1 MIDFLRKIKQQRIVK
16 QLTTLKRVKKMHNF
30 DSAETIGIIFNV
42 STEENWKKVTHI
54 VKIFEEY
61 GKKVFLIGKIN
72 DKQPLDFLITNINVT
87 LIHSKTDINWLGVPR
102 MSAVKPFV
110 DRKYDVLID
119 ATLDSADF
127 YPMFV
132 ALNALADLKVSRGN
146 HVDEEQKVYDL
157 LIKMDSKTSEFD
169 FLKQVIHYL
178 TLINK

>member
-1 MIDFLRKIKQQRIVK
+1 
-16 QLTTLKRVKKMHNF
+16 MHNF

-42 STEENWKKVTHI
+42 STEENWKK
-54 VKIFEEY
+54 IFEEY
-61 GKKVFLIGKIN
+61 GKKVLLIGKIN

-102 MSAVKPFV
+102 ISAVKPFV

-146 HVDEEQKVYDL
+146 HVDEDQKVYDL

-169 FLKQVIHYL
+169 FIFSAA
-178 TLINK
+178 TLILSNSSLS